1 MSGYQLDRIQTLCC
15 DENQHMLFL
24 IAEILRGLGIRQITM
39 VRDSASAL
47 QELSMR
53 PFDLI
58 VTSMQLRPLD
68 GIELTEFIRSSSDV
82 GDNFVPIIMVTS
94 QSFSAT
100 VAAARDIGVTE
111 FLVKPIS
118 ARNLYLRILET
129 IDNARPFIR
138 SQAYFGPDRR
148 RRAEEFKGKER
159 RKDSADN
166 VRLYPPVSPVME

>member
-1 MSGYQLDRIQTLCC
+1 MSGYQLDRIQGLCC
-15 DENQHMLFL
+15 DENQHMLHM
-24 IAEILRGLGIRQITM
+24 IAAILRGLGIRQITM

-47 QELSMR
+47 QELSLR

-68 GIELTEFIRSSSDV
+68 GIEFVRFVRSSADV
-82 GDNFVPIIMVTS
+82 GDNFVPIIMLTS
-94 QSFSAT
+94 QSFPAT
-100 VAAARDIGVTE
+100 VAAARDMGVTE

-148 RRAEEFKGKER
+148 RRAEAYEGKER
-159 RKDSADN
+159 RTDTSDTVK
-166 VRLYPPVSPVME
+166 RYPPVSPVVE